1 MKLFDAI
8 VLSLAVGF
16 LIIGIHQI
24 MTLGLASGYWA
35 VMLSLILY
43 FVYKLKKRK
52 TS

>member
-1 MKLFDAI
+1 MIDII

-24 MTLGLASGYWA
+24 MTLGFGNGYWA

-43 FVYKLKKRK
+43 FVYNLRKKR
-52 TS
+52 